1 MKKLLFTIIILCAF
15 GISLEGQTIDTKF
28 GKNRIQYHDDFKSW
42 SAYESENFIT
52 YYYRKGKYIAQAV
65 VQFAE
70 LDNPMIQNIFEH
82 RMSDKIEIIVYT
94 DLSDL
99 KQSNIGEEDQFINES
114 GNTKILGNKLFV
126 YFDGNHVNL
135 RHQIRR
141 GVAEVYLNSMLYGS
155 SLQEIVQNA
164 VLLQLPEWYTKG
176 IINFIGS
183 PWDEKSDSALRDL
196 FLNNP
201 KSTKNFKKLSRDYP
215 ELAGHSLWFFIA
227 EKYGRRTIPSLLYLT
242 RIKRGLE
249 GGFLYVLGSNYEQV
263 LEQWE
268 EYFRN
273 KYALEKNELE
283 ALDVKNSLYLKSK
296 SKIPIEKVR
305 LSPDEDKFAYV
316 SNDLGKYQ
324 IRIFDLKTNKDYLVF
339 KGGTKNNLQET
350 DYNYPLINWN
360 ESGTELGVIFE
371 SKDYAYV
378 LRYDLPTQEE
388 SITYL
393 SPEYHRVYAFDYW
406 DDKQLIFSANTG
418 GYSDLFKYNMI
429 TRASEKLTD
438 DAYDDLEVKVV
449 MKNNKKQL
457 LFTSNRPNNSF
468 EKVTLDDIL
477 PLDPMKIYTAEFDGK
492 NILSMTELVK
502 EESRDAYS
510 PFYTSDEKIYYLTQ
524 ENGVVNRKVFDTKSG
539 TKNYLSNYISNI
551 EAFHSTL
558 NKTVEVHLIDEAYY
572 VFPFDNRVSNAKDAK
587 NIIQDYSSFKEK
599 EGSIDEIEFDEIN
612 EGMLFQTGFEHLDK
626 EPTDFKVAPEVSIDT
641 LGTESVAVGNKNVL
655 NQWSKADMIDFNF
668 YRATAQRLK
677 FRTDKLVTTLDNN
690 LLFGGLDSYSA
701 DKQDFRPPP
710 MGLLIKA
717 TLKDLFE
724 DYIIEGGMR
733 FPVTFD
739 GTEFFLLANDR
750 KNRIDKT
757 YAYYRKTKYQTLQEG
772 NDFERTVDLTNI
784 FQYQW
789 NYPIDTYQSLRATAS
804 FRLDQELD
812 KSTDL
817 RTLESPSRDEQR
829 FGLKLEYVFDNTIIK
844 DLNMLNGAR
853 LKFFGEVVKKTDIKI
868 FDNPQ
873 FKLNSGFMTVYG
885 ADIRYYQPL
894 DRYSILALR
903 LSGASSFGSEKIM
916 YYLGGMEQWLTP
928 KFDESIPIPAGD
940 EFAYKTIASQMRG
953 FDYNIRNG
961 NSYALGNAELRI
973 PVIKYLFKRKPRSM
987 FLRSLALT
995 SFFDIGTAW
1004 HGKTPFRNDN
1014 PLNVDVFVDNPNDPI
1029 VTVQVN
1035 YFREPIVF
1043 GYGLGVRSQL
1053 FGYFVK
1059 VDYAW
1064 GVETKIIQEP
1074 KLYLSIGTDF

>member
-1 MKKLLFTIIILCAF
+1 MNKLLLTIIILCTYW
-15 GISLEGQTIDTKF
+15 IIPECQTIDTKF

-42 SAYESENFIT
+42 SAYESKNFIT

-99 KQSNIGEEDQFINES
+99 KQSNIGEEDQFISES

-135 RHQIRR
+135 RHQIRK

-164 VLLQLPEWYTKG
+164 VLLQLPDWYTKG

-196 FLNNP
+196 FINNP

-227 EKYGRRTIPSLLYLT
+227 EKYGRRTISNLLYLT
-242 RIKRGLE
+242 RIKRSLE

-283 ALDVKNSLYLKSK
+283 ALDIENSLYLKSK
-296 SKIPIEKVR
+296 SKVPIEKIR
-305 LSPDEDKFAYV
+305 LSPKEDMIAYV
-316 SNDLGKYQ
+316 SNELGKYQ
-324 IRIFDLKTNKDYLVF
+324 IRLYDLKTKKDILVF

-350 DYNYPLINWN
+350 DRNYPLISWN
-360 ESGTELGVIFE
+360 ASGTELGALIE

-378 LRYDLPTQEE
+378 LRYDLATQKET
-388 SITYL
+388 ITYL

-406 DDKQLIFSANTG
+406 DEKHLVFSANTG
-418 GYSDLFKYNMI
+418 GNSDLFLYNMI

-438 DAYDDLEVKVV
+438 DAYDDLELKVV
-449 MKNNKKQL
+449 NTDNDCYL

-468 EKVTLDDIL
+468 EKVTLDDML
-477 PLDPMKIYTAEFDGK
+477 PLDPLKVFSAKFDGK
-492 NILSMTELVK
+492 KILSMTQLI
-502 EESRDAYS
+502 EEETRDAYS
-510 PFYTSDEKIYYLTQ
+510 PFYTSNGIIHYLTQ
-524 ENGVVNRKVFDTKSG
+524 ENGVVNRKMFDIESG
-539 TKNYLSNYISNI
+539 AKHYLTNYISNI
-551 EAFHSTL
+551 EAYHATA
-558 NKTVEVHLIDEAYY
+558 NKAIEIHQIDEAYY
-572 VFPFDNRVSNAKDAK
+572 AFSFENRVTNKKDAK
-587 NIIQDYSSFKEK
+587 KIIQDYSSFKEN
-599 EGSIDEIEFDEIN
+599 EGSVDEVEFEEIN
-612 EGMLFQTGFEHLDK
+612 EGMLFQTGFEHLEK
-626 EPTDFKVAPEVSIDT
+626 KVTQNELNDPIKQDT
-641 LGTESVAVGNKNVL
+641 SKFVTESAGNKNVL

-701 DKQDFRPPP
+701 DKQDFNPPP

-717 TLKDLFE
+717 NLKDLFE
-724 DYIIEGGMR
+724 DYVIEGGMR

-739 GTEFFLLANDR
+739 GTEFFLLVNDR
-750 KNRIDKT
+750 KHRIDKT
-757 YAYYRKTKYQTLQEG
+757 YAYYRKSKYQTLQEG
-772 NDFERTVDLTNI
+772 NEFERSVDLTNI

-789 NYPIDTYQSLRATAS
+789 NYPLDTYQSLRATAS

-817 RTLESPSRDEQR
+817 RTLELPSRDEQR

-853 LKFFGEVVKKTDIKI
+853 LKFFGEVVKKTEIKI

-873 FKLNSGFMTVYG
+873 FKLSNGFMTVYG

-894 DRYSILALR
+894 DKYSILAFR

-928 KFDESIPIPAGD
+928 KFNESIPIPAGD
-940 EFAYKTIASQMRG
+940 EFAYKTIAAQMRG

-961 NSYALGNAELRI
+961 NSYALANAELRI
-973 PVIKYLFKRKPRSM
+973 PIIKYLFKRKPRSM
-987 FLRSLALT
+987 FLRSLAVT

-1014 PLNVDVFVDNPNDPI
+1014 PLNVDVFVDNPDDPI

-1043 GYGLGVRSQL
+1043 GYGVGMRSQL